1 MKLPRYP
8 KYKESG
14 VKWLG
19 QVPENWKVLPLK
31 FLTKKIGSGITPRGG
46 SEVYCE
52 EGVLFL
58 RSQNVYDD
66 GLHLD
71 EVVFIPLEIDEE
83 MSSTRVRP
91 GDILLN
97 ITGASLGRTALVPD
111 GFARANVN
119 QHVCI
124 IRMSETAPRDF
135 IAYAMKSSAI
145 KEQIMLSQNGA
156 AREGLNFVQIGGLH
170 LGVPPDNKEA
180 QAISIFIDQEV
191 AKVDV
196 LIAEQQL
203 LIELL
208 KEKRQAIISHA
219 VTKGIRP
226 DVPMKPSGIDW
237 IGDVPA
243 HWEVERSRWLF
254 AERDQRSKT
263 GEEEM
268 LTVSHLTGVTRRSEK
283 NVTMFEAATN
293 EGYKLCHEG
302 DLVINTLWAWM
313 GAMGIAP
320 VFGIVSPAYNVYIPG
335 KRLWPNYVDLLVR
348 MPLFAQE
355 VTRYSK
361 GVWTS
366 RLRLYPEGLYQAYLP
381 VPPLDEQK
389 AIAQYIADEN
399 TRIESLMIAA
409 NKSIELLQER
419 RSTFISNA
427 VTGQIDVRNYRP
439 EEAPAVCQ

>member
-8 KYKESG
+8 KYKDSG
-14 VKWLG
+14 VEWLG
-19 QVPENWKVLPLK
+19 QVPEDWKVLPLK

-46 SEVYCE
+46 SEVYSD

-71 EVVFIPLEIDEE
+71 EVAFIPHETDEE
-83 MSSTRVRP
+83 MSSTRVKP

-97 ITGASLGRTALVPD
+97 ITGASLGRTALVPE
-111 GFARANVN
+111 GFAPANVN

-124 IRMSETAPRDF
+124 IRLRGAKLNGF
-135 IAYAMKSSAI
+135 ISYAMKSSAI
-145 KEQIMLSQNGA
+145 KGQIEIAENGA
-156 AREGLNFVQIGGLH
+156 AREGLNFVQIGGFHIAL
-170 LGVPPDNKEA
+170 PTADEEA
-180 QAISIFIDQEV
+180 QAISLFLDRETAKIDALV
-191 AKVDV
+191 
-196 LIAEQQL
+196 AEQQH

-208 KEKRQAIISHA
+208 KEQRQAIIAEA
-219 VTKGIRP
+219 VTKGI
-226 DVPMKPSGIDW
+226 DADAPMKPSGIDW
-237 IGDVPA
+237 IGDIPA
-243 HWEVERSRWLF
+243 HWSVERTRWLLP
-254 AERDQRSKT
+254 ERDQRSKT

-268 LTVSHLTGVTRRSEK
+268 LTVSHLTGVTPRSEK
-283 NVTMFEAATN
+283 NVTMFEAETN
-293 EGYKLCHEG
+293 EGYKLCRAG

-335 KRLWPNYVDLLVR
+335 KRLWPSYVDSLVR

-355 VTRYSK
+355 ITRYSK

-366 RLRLYPEGLYQAYLP
+366 RLRLYPEGLYQAYFP

-389 AIAQYIADEN
+389 AIAQHIADEN
-399 TRIESLMIAA
+399 ARIESLMTAA
-409 NKSIELLQER
+409 NKSIELLQEH
-419 RSTFISNA
+419 RSTLISNA

-439 EEAPAVCQ
+439 EEAPAVCR